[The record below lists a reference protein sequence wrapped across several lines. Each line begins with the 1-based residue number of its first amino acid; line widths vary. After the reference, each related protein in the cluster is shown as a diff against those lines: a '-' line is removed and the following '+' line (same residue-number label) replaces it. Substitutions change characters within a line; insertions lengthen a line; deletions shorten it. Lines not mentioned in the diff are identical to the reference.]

1 MNKNKAFSP
10 SLFEPTAGD
19 YRVGCTGQFN
29 LATAATSPPDGTPG
43 KSKLKH
49 QLKKVS
55 KELDELQRLFYAAGN
70 RGLLLVFQ
78 AMDAA
83 GKDSTIRAVMK
94 GIDPAG
100 CHVHSFKQPAQEEL
114 DHDFLWRTNAHLP
127 RRGHISIFN
136 RSYYEEVLVV
146 RVHPDWLGA
155 QQLPLSPP
163 ELWAER
169 YAAIAAHERHLA
181 ASGTVIMKF
190 WLNVSRDEQR
200 NRFLDRLEQP
210 DKRWKFSEG
219 DVRERG
225 HWDSYMRAYED
236 AINATSKPWAP
247 WYAIPADNKKFMR
260 LTVAQLVRDT
270 LRSLDQQYPQPDPQ
284 VAQDYA
290 KMQQQ
295 LIAD

>member
-1 MNKNKAFSP
+1 MSKNVPK
-10 SLFEPTAGD
+10 LFEPPAGD
-19 YRVGCTGQFN
+19 YRVGCDGKFK
-29 LATAATSPPDGTPG
+29 LSAAATQPPEDAPG

-49 QLKKVS
+49 KLKDTV
-55 KELDELQRLFYAAGN
+55 KELNDLQRLFYAAGN

-100 CHVHSFKQPAQEEL
+100 CHVYSFKQPSKEEL
-114 DHDFLWRTNAHLP
+114 DHDFLWRTSAHLP
-127 RRGHISIFN
+127 KRGHISIFN

-155 QQLPLSPP
+155 QQLPVQPP
-163 ELWAER
+163 KLWAER

-200 NRFLDRLEQP
+200 NRFLDRLEEP
-210 DKRWKFSEG
+210 DKRWKFAMG
-219 DVRERG
+219 DVQERS
-225 HWDSYMRAYED
+225 HWDKYMDAYQD

-247 WYAIPADNKKFMR
+247 WYAIPADNKKYMR
-260 LTVAQLVRDT
+260 LTVANLIADT
-270 LRSLDQQYPQPDPQ
+270 LHKFDQSYPQPDRK
-284 VAQDYA
+284 VAEDYA
-290 KMQQQ
+290 EIKNK
-295 LIAD
+295 LEED

>member
-1 MNKNKAFSP
+1 MSKNTIK
-10 SLFEPTAGD
+10 LFEPVAGG
-19 YRVGCTGQFN
+19 YRVGCDGKFDVKSST
-29 LATAATSPPDGTPG
+29 TAPPKDTPG

-49 QLKKVS
+49 QLKDTV
-55 KELDELQRLFYAAGN
+55 KELDDLQRLFYAAGN

-100 CHVHSFKQPAQEEL
+100 CHVHSFKQPSKEEL

-127 RRGHISIFN
+127 KRGHISIFN

-146 RVHPDWLGA
+146 RVHPEWLGA
-155 QQLPLSPP
+155 QQLPTKPP

-169 YAAIAAHERHLA
+169 YAAIAAQERHLA

-200 NRFLDRLEQP
+200 NRFLDRLDEP
-210 DKRWKFSEG
+210 DKRWKFSMG

-225 HWDSYMRAYED
+225 HWEKYMDAYQD

-247 WYAIPADNKKFMR
+247 WYAIPADDKKYMR
-260 LTVAQLVRDT
+260 LTVAQLIAET
-270 LRSLDQQYPQPDPQ
+270 LHKLDQSYPQPESEVAEDYKQ
-284 VAQDYA
+284 VQRQLEQD
-290 KMQQQ
+290 
-295 LIAD
+295 